1 MVPIGVIHVTSSCWN
16 AVIQCFGWF
25 GKMLLPDTSLLLNVI
40 IIHSVLLSMFRAYC
54 CCCSAPELSVF
65 FGARLNIFYTSR
77 YLVLVLS
84 WVITI
89 GWHSTQSMNTR
100 TLKCRKYIH
109 ACCVRLF
116 FCPIFLYFLCM
127 TLSKLP
133 PFRNLYA
140 GSHGTDSSPIPTT
153 VLAFV
158 VLVAKK
164 KRFRIRFPSLAS
176 PCVGRLCIDATCKY
190 NTQHAGCETQSEV
203 SSYADSFVSS
213 LDVDP
218 NEHIRHFV

>member
-1 MVPIGVIHVTSSCWN
+1 
-16 AVIQCFGWF
+16 
-25 GKMLLPDTSLLLNVI
+25 MLLPDTSLLLNVI